1 MVTTGDILTRDA
13 LQRHVRERA
22 EQYAIPDRE
31 LNVDTYQ
38 DATRAK
44 DIVRVHF
51 RTPDRMEK
59 YQAEMAFDIDKS
71 HQQQIDLIDIQIDD
85 TLSRLEESWLKE
97 GGNVTYYKNHGFF
110 YSYVSEMNKACLEVQ
125 CTVCNHVEMVNE
137 PTDILDEYRDVFLM
151 KMLPK
156 VHAECDCP
164 AGKYDSVQRPTL
176 HGLTR

>member
-1 MVTTGDILTRDA
+1 MVTTGDILARDA
-13 LQRHVRERA
+13 LQRHIREEA
-22 EQYAIPDRE
+22 DKYSIPSGE
-31 LNVDTYQ
+31 LEVNSYHDSS
-38 DATRAK
+38 RNN
-44 DIVRVHF
+44 DIIRVQF
-51 RTPDRMEK
+51 RTPDKMKKYQGEIAVGMEK
-59 YQAEMAFDIDKS
+59 PSPKVRDKIAR
-71 HQQQIDLIDIQIDD
+71 QVDDL
-85 TLSRLEESWLKE
+85 LEQLENQWLE
-97 GGNVTYYKNHGFF
+97 NGGSLTFYKGHGFF

-176 HGLTR
+176 HGL